1 MRTALA
7 IIAISAAL
15 GAQTAPP
22 KYVEAV
28 RLHQAGKLEA
38 AVEAYRGYLAADPGR
53 PEALTNLGAALAALG
68 RYDEAL
74 AAYDEALKQ
83 VPGHEGVLRNRALA
97 LYKSGRAGEAASE
110 FDRLRAKRPQDAALA
125 VLAADCRAQLGQDQS
140 VIEILEPLAK
150 DNPDDL
156 ALAYLLGSAFIRQD
170 RVAEGQALVEKILGR
185 GESAEAHVILGL
197 TYVQAGEF
205 AKAKSSFEA
214 AVALNPTFP
223 RAHSLLGK
231 TLLELNEREPAA
243 EAFRRELSLN
253 RIDYDANFFL
263 AVRSREDGQPAKAL
277 ELLTVARRLRPLAL
291 ETDYQIALC
300 QMALGEHDA
309 ARLTLEKIVS
319 DAPGFTEAHVSLA
332 TVYLRLGRKQDA
344 QRQRELIRDANR

>member
-7 IIAISAAL
+7 IVAIAAAL
-15 GAQTAPP
+15 AAQTAPQG
-22 KYVEAV
+22 YVEAV
-28 RLHQAGKLEA
+28 RLHQAGQLEA
-38 AVEAYRGYLAADPGR
+38 AVGAYRVYLASDPGR

-68 RYDEAL
+68 RYGEAI

-83 VPGHEGVLRNRALA
+83 VPAHEGILRNRALA
-97 LYKSGRAGEAASE
+97 LYKSGRAAEAASE
-110 FDRLRAKRPQDAALA
+110 FDQLRANHPRDAALA

-150 DNPDDL
+150 ENADDP
-156 ALAYLLGSAFIRQD
+156 ALAYLLGAAFIRED
-170 RVAEGQALVEKILGR
+170 RVSEGQALVERILGR
-185 GESAEAHVILGL
+185 GESAEARIILGL

-205 AKAKSSFEA
+205 SKAKSSFEA
-214 AVALNPTFP
+214 AVALKPTFP

-231 TLLELNEREPAA
+231 TLLELNERDPAA
-243 EAFRRELSLN
+243 DAFRRELALN
-253 RIDYDANFFL
+253 PIDYDANFFL

-277 ELLTVARRLRPLAL
+277 EFLAVARRLRPQAL

-300 QMALGEHDA
+300 QMALGEHEA
-309 ARLTLEKIVS
+309 ARLTLEKILAE
-319 DAPGFTEAHVSLA
+319 APGFVEAHVSLA

-344 QRQRELIRDANR
+344 QRQRELIRDGNR